1 MIEKERSETDFHSNF
16 LTSVRNDIIKVGIT
30 YVYRE
35 EQVEE
40 IKKLLHYVR
49 VQKCDDYYVIVN
61 PKLKKYG
68 KC

>member
-1 MIEKERSETDFHSNF
+1 MIEKERSETDFHSSF
-16 LTSVRNDIIKVGIT
+16 LTSVKSDIKKVGIS

-40 IKKLLHYVR
+40 IKKLLPYVR
-49 VQKCDDYYVIVN
+49 VEKCDDYYVIVN